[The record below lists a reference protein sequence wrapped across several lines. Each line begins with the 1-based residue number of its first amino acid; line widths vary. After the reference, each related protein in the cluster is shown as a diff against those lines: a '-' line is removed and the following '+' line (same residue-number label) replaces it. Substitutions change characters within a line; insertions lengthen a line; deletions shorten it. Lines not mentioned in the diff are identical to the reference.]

1 MFKKEYCN
9 WTEYRKLSGLKEVD
23 FHFSRDETVGS
34 FYENMESVRE
44 ITLDALE
51 KGYADPDVKYILFT
65 HGWST
70 SRRGQ
75 TSVRSVVRGV
85 MRSSEATPYID
96 RRRSIQHDSVF
107 VAALKPQK

>member
-1 MFKKEYCN
+1 
-9 WTEYRKLSGLKEVD
+9 VD